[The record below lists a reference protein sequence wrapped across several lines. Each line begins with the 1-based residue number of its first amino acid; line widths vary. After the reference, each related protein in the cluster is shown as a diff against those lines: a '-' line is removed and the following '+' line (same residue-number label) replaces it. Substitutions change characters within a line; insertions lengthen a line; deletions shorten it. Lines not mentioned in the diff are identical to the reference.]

1 MHFSGTLRTH
11 QKIDCHILTKHHYF
25 SCTIIVTQRGSFLF
39 DELIAAPKSFKVWWT
54 FPPPQPKKPR
64 PNMSSVF
71 VFFVFFFRRPV
82 RPECIHEVKLL
93 TPPSIKNQKNTPAL
107 NLTNLTFKVIPWAEL
122 PKSLS
127 SLFKISLWKLGL
139 KDKVTGTR
147 VGWVM
152 TENGLEWCTPL
163 AHVVSSWSL
172 VFIILPLAINSY
184 CKWMCWACSWSCSWL
199 KACTNLLQSRL
210 VLD

>member
-1 MHFSGTLRTH
+1 MNLLQPPNHSRFGEL
-11 QKIDCHILTKHHYF
+11 
-25 SCTIIVTQRGSFLF
+25 SFL
-39 DELIAAPKSFKVWWT
+39 L
-54 FPPPQPKKPR
+54 
-64 PNMSSVF
+64 SSRSPGLTCLL
-71 VFFVFFFRRPV
+71 FFGGFFFFRRPV

-107 NLTNLTFKVIPWAEL
+107 NLTNLSFKVIPWAEL
-122 PKSLS
+122 PKSLP
-127 SLFKISLWKLGL
+127 SLFKISLWKLSL

-163 AHVVSSWSL
+163 AHVVSSWSS

-184 CKWMCWACSWSCSWL
+184 CKWMCWACAWSCSWL